1 MTISGIRPV
10 DTPARTDL
18 VRAATPRED
27 AVMVLLAAC
36 LVGGALSDGWAHA
49 NVIETL
55 EGFFTPWH
63 GLLYAGFAG
72 SAAWTFW
79 LAYQRRDQAP
89 RWWRDGWPA
98 GYRLGALGV
107 LLFLVG
113 GLADMVWHETIGIE
127 VGLEATF
134 SPSHMLLVVG
144 GVLIVTSPLRSWWVT
159 GGRAITGIV
168 SVTLGAMATTILL
181 THSSA
186 FLTLAPTQPYDGYDG
201 DETGLQGMSRLVAL
215 TGVSSYVITTLLLTV
230 PLLLVLRR
238 RPTLG
243 AATAITAGVAL
254 FVMVMF
260 EFPAAQ
266 AAGAVAAVCGAAVA
280 DILIAR
286 LDAVRGTGAPLRLV
300 IAGAVF
306 PALVWSGQLLGLHVA
321 EGLQW
326 PAEMWTGVIVLTAIL
341 GALLGTLAGGYSGQ
355 PAGIREPRTSPLA

>member
-1 MTISGIRPV
+1 MTISGVRPI
-10 DTPARTDL
+10 DTPARTDG

-98 GYRLGALGV
+98 GYRLGAFGV
-107 LLFLVG
+107 LLFLTG

-134 SPSHMLLVVG
+134 SPSHMLLDVG
-144 GVLIVTSPLRSWWVT
+144 GVLIVTSPLRSWWAT
-159 GGRAITGIV
+159 GRGAIAGIV
-168 SVTLGAMATTILL
+168 SVTLGAMAATILL

-186 FLTLAPTQPYDGYDG
+186 FMTMAPTQPYDGVDG
-201 DETGLQGMSRLVAL
+201 DASGLEGMTRLVAL

-238 RPTLG
+238 RPAPG
-243 AATAITAGVAL
+243 AATAVTAGVAL
-254 FVMVMF
+254 FIMVMF

-266 AAGAVAAVCGAAVA
+266 AAGAIAAVCGAAVA
-280 DILIAR
+280 DALLIR
-286 LDAVRGTGAPLRLV
+286 FDRVRGIGAPLRLM
-300 IAGAVF
+300 IAGALF
-306 PALVWSGQLLGLHVA
+306 PALVWSGQLLGLHLA
-321 EGLQW
+321 EGVRW
-326 PAEMWTGVIVLTAIL
+326 PAEMWTGVIVFTAIL
-341 GALLGTLAGGYSGQ
+341 GALLGTLAGGYAGQ
-355 PAGIREPRTSPLA
+355 PAGNRQS